1 MKFLKYEKANADD
14 KYLGIATISLY
25 DKIVLKYKIV
35 MKKDGTAFFP
45 AAPSLKQPGTTDEYV
60 SAFIIDSN
68 SEKEEIEGFIRHH
81 VKIAMQ
87 QEQAQQPQQQ
97 QYTQPNPYAQP
108 QQTYAQQSAQG
119 QARPAPLP
127 AQQSI
132 FDDSNVP
139 F

>member
-1 MKFLKYEKANADD
+1 MQFLKYEKANHDD
-14 KYLGIATISLY
+14 KFMGIATICLY

-35 MKKDGTAFFP
+35 MKKDGSGYFP

-60 SAFIIDSN
+60 SCFVIERN
-68 SEKEEIEGFIRHH
+68 SEKEEIESFIRHH
-81 VKIAMQ
+81 VKLALQ
-87 QEQAQQPQQQ
+87 VEQSAQAAN
-97 QYTQPNPYAQP
+97 TSMTPNPYAQQP
-108 QQTYAQQSAQG
+108 QNYAQQSSQG

>member
-1 MKFLKYEKANADD
+1 MKFLKYEKANAED
-14 KYLGIATISLY
+14 KFLGIATISLY

-35 MKKDGTAFFP
+35 MKKDGSAFFP

-81 VKIAMQ
+81 VKLAMQ
-87 QEQAQQPQQQ
+87 VEQSAQAAN
-97 QYTQPNPYAQP
+97 TSIAPNPYGQQ
-108 QQTYAQQSAQG
+108 QQTYAQMSQQG